1 MYLTA
6 GMIVVILSPG
16 TDSREWQSEAAEEG
30 LSREEWQAAR
40 EMRDQR

>member
-16 TDSREWQSEAAEEG
+16 TESREWQSEAAEEG
-30 LSREEWQAAR
+30 LTERSGRLR
-40 EMRDQR
+40 GMRDQR